1 MKFEADFHNFGQSVQ
16 KIGRGS
22 EMIFQKPRP
31 IYWEWLFFGK
41 NSPLSF
47 FFDYTTFSASPGQTI
62 FNLEIEMGADFK
74 GFSREIHASTNPCT
88 REHLYSLGVLLGY
101 CYVFGIRDLHRN
113 NVVRTTTHLQAIDAE
128 VVLSR
133 LLLPHETLLLPFKE
147 VGPDLCGA
155 SSVLDLAAVSAEQIE
170 TVLRGYYDVF
180 QCISSNL
187 TELQRTF
194 EEQRSRLERIPV
206 RHILRDTIH
215 YRSARANPPE
225 IPLFESE
232 VEQLG
237 RGDIPYFFKF
247 VGEPHVHAYTDR
259 ADNFSRVS
267 LPSIFEKG
275 AARDA
280 SLISELL
287 NAKRIETLMPTGF
300 LYLVKALSRAIE
312 CSVTNAHFAF
322 TLRGD
327 EVSASIAGKSFT
339 SARS

>member
-22 EMIFQKPRP
+22 EIIFQKPRP

-41 NSPLSF
+41 NSPLSIF
-47 FFDYTTFSASPGQTI
+47 FNHSTFSASPALTI

-74 GFSREIHASTNPCT
+74 GSSREILASTNPCT

-113 NVVRTTTHLQAIDAE
+113 NVVKTKTHLQVIDAE

-180 QCISSNL
+180 YCISSNL
-187 TELQRTF
+187 TGIQRTF
-194 EEQRSRLERIPV
+194 EEQRPSFEQIPV

-215 YRSARANPPE
+215 YRSARENPPE

-247 VGEPHVHAYTDR
+247 VGELDVHAYTDR
-259 ADNFSRVS
+259 ADNYSRVS
-267 LPSIFEKG
+267 LPPIFEKG
-275 AARDA
+275 AAREA
-280 SLISELL
+280 SLASDLL
-287 NAKRIETLMPTGF
+287 NSKRIDSLMPTGF
-300 LYLVKALSRAIE
+300 LYLAKSLNRAIE

-322 TLRGD
+322 TLGGN
-327 EVSASIAGKSFT
+327 EVSASIAGKTFS

>member
-1 MKFEADFHNFGQSVQ
+1 
-16 KIGRGS
+16 
-22 EMIFQKPRP
+22 
-31 IYWEWLFFGK
+31 
-41 NSPLSF
+41 
-47 FFDYTTFSASPGQTI
+47 
-62 FNLEIEMGADFK
+62 MGADFK
-74 GFSREIHASTNPCT
+74 GSSREINSSTNFGT

-113 NVVRTTTHLQAIDAE
+113 NVVKTETHLQVIDAE
-128 VVLSR
+128 VVLSC

-147 VGPDLCGA
+147 VGPGLCGA
-155 SSVLDLAAVSAEQIE
+155 SSVLNLAAVSAEQIE
-170 TVLRGYYDVF
+170 LVLRGYYDVF
-180 QCISSNL
+180 HCISSNL
-187 TELQRTF
+187 AGIQRTF
-194 EEQRSRLERIPV
+194 EDQRSIFERIPV

-259 ADNFSRVS
+259 ADNYSRVT
-267 LPSIFEKG
+267 LPPIFEKG

-280 SLISELL
+280 SLIAVLL
-287 NAKRIETLMPTGF
+287 DSKRIDTLMPTGF
-300 LYLVKALSRAIE
+300 LYLAKAMSRAIE
-312 CSVTNAHFAF
+312 CSVTNEAFAF
-322 TLRGD
+322 TVRGN
-327 EVSASIAGKSFT
+327 EVSASIAGKTFS